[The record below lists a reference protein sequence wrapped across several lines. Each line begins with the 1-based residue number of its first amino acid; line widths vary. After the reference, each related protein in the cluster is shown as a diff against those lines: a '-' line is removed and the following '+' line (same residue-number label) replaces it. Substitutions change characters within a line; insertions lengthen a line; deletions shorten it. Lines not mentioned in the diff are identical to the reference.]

1 MKNILLKK
9 KGKIGTMRKIVFSTI
24 LCFTVVMFLTVTP
37 YAATNL
43 GILSY
48 WHSDKDLI
56 GRWDK
61 RSIDICF
68 DKLNTDTSFYFVNG
82 MTHGCR
88 EWDDVTG
95 ITFNRN
101 LSNTS
106 SPIVF
111 YGGTLGQI
119 YESTGLTID
128 NKLNGVTY
136 YTYTR
141 EGIWQY
147 GSSSKTGCKITNAVG
162 YIIDKGHTIEEYRNT
177 CTHELGHALGWFG
190 HSGNSS
196 DIMYS
201 LGTSVTSLTARD
213 VNHLSQIY

>member
-1 MKNILLKK
+1 MENWYYEKN
-9 KGKIGTMRKIVFSTI
+9 
-24 LCFTVVMFLTVTP
+24 CF
-37 YAATNL
+37 
-43 GILSY
+43 
-48 WHSDKDLI
+48 
-56 GRWDK
+56 
-61 RSIDICF
+61 
-68 DKLNTDTSFYFVNG
+68 
-82 MTHGCR
+82 
-88 EWDDVTG
+88 
-95 ITFNRN
+95 FNH
-101 LSNTS
+101 T
-106 SPIVF
+106 
-111 YGGTLGQI
+111 